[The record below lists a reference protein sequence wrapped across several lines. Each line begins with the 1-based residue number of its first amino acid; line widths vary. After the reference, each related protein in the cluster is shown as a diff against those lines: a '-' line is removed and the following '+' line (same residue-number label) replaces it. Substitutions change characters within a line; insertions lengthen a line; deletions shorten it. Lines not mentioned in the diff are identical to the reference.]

1 MLQYTLAKNIT
12 ATCQQDPTPSSW
24 MILMMKVLCSWEL
37 GRGRAGCGG
46 GRIDVSVLSGQPGR
60 KGEWSR
66 LNILSCTDTL
76 SLSNNILTLI
86 SNQGALEITALR
98 QHSTGPAYHW
108 PPSPPQLA
116 LISSDMRGGVGCRV
130 VGGGLKGSWCLR
142 WKWIQSETIEIE
154 TIFPSI
160 TVHYGINYLTWSNT
174 HFLRNYSKNVT

>member
-1 MLQYTLAKNIT
+1 
-12 ATCQQDPTPSSW
+12 

-37 GRGRAGCGG
+37 RRGRGRG

-86 SNQGALEITALR
+86 SNQGA
-98 QHSTGPAYHW
+98 STWDYYGNIVLGPAYHW

-160 TVHYGINYLTWSNT
+160 TVHYMGSITWFDLTHIFT
-174 HFLRNYSKNVT
+174 